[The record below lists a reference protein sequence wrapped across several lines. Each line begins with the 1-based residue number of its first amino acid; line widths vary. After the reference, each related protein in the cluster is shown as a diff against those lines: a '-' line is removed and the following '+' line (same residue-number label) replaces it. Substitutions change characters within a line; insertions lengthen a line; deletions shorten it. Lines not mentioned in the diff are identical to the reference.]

1 MMLFWVSTLILI
13 AIGAVIIIVPLWQAK
28 STDEDAQRDQLNK
41 AFYKDRLAELE
52 EESSEGLVSNQ
63 EEMIKELK
71 QSLLDDIPQ
80 SKSSTITDSSN
91 ARAFIVPA
99 LLVFVAVTY
108 ALYFKFGNLDKVEQ
122 WQDVAQRLPALSQK
136 LMAPE
141 GVELTE
147 KEMVEIILSL
157 RTKLHD
163 QPNDAMGWLL
173 LGRIGMANRDAETA
187 SGAMEKAYRLE
198 PGNPDIQLGYAQAM
212 MLSGDEDQANRARDM
227 LRVVVSKDSTNLR
240 ALSLLAFDSFER
252 GDYRGAI
259 VAWSTMKK
267 AIGPDDNR
275 YEMLNRSIERAH
287 SRMNPEKVVAGKS
300 VTVTIEL
307 SDAVQLPK
315 QGVVIVSIHSADGAR
330 MPVAAVRLPIGQF
343 PLTVTLDDSNSM
355 IAERKLTSLTELM
368 VRTRIDLDGN
378 VSTKAGDWYGESEA
392 VAFGEPV
399 TVLINKQY

>member
-1 MMLFWVSTLILI
+1 MMLFWVSTLVLI

-28 STDEDAQRDQLNK
+28 LTDEDAQRDQLNK

-63 EEMIKELK
+63 DEMIKELK

-80 SKSSTITDSSN
+80 EKSTAKDTSS
-91 ARAFIVPA
+91 AKAFIAPA
-99 LLVFVAVTY
+99 LVVFIAITY
-108 ALYFKFGNLDKVEQ
+108 AFYFKFGNLDKVEQ

-147 KEMVEIILSL
+147 QEMVEIILSL
-157 RTKLHD
+157 RTKLHHE
-163 QPNDAMGWLL
+163 PNDAMGWLL

-212 MLSGDEDQANRARDM
+212 MLSGDDDQADKARKM
-227 LRVVVSKDSTNLR
+227 LRVVVAKDRTNLR

-252 GDYRGAI
+252 GDYKGAI
-259 VAWSTMKK
+259 VAWSTMQK

-275 YEMLNRSIERAH
+275 YEMLNRSIERAM
-287 SRMNPEKVVAGKS
+287 SRMNPEKAVAGKS
-300 VTVTIEL
+300 VAVTIAL
-307 SDAVQLPK
+307 SEAVQLPK
-315 QGVVIVSIHSADGAR
+315 QGVVIVSVHSADGAR

-355 IAERKLTSLTELM
+355 MPERKLTSLSELM
-368 VRTRIDLDGN
+368 IRARIDADGN
-378 VSTKAGDWYGESEA
+378 VSTREGDWYGESEA
-392 VAFGEPV
+392 VTMGEPV
-399 TVLINKQY
+399 TVVINQQY